1 MIYEIKITSSAIRGW
16 DGIFDYIVNIL
27 GNRQA
32 ALDLAKEIEAC
43 YKKIKNHPFMYEYCN
58 DVRLKQWGYRKAII
72 KNYILVYRVD
82 DKNKIVYILRIF
94 YGRQNYIDYL

>member
-1 MIYEIKITSSAIRGW
+1 
-16 DGIFDYIVNIL
+16 
-27 GNRQA
+27 
-32 ALDLAKEIEAC
+32 
-43 YKKIKNHPFMYEYCN
+43 MYEYCN